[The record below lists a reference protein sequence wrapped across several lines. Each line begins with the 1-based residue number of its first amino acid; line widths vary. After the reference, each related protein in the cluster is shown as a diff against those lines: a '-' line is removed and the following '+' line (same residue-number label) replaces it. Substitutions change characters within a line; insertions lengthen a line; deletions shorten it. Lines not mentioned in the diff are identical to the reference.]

1 MIIPRLLSKL
11 FNLIGYSKLS
21 RVEKSLGF
29 YEKGVKAAGQGK
41 MIDAVEYFTAAIYQA
56 PNVSKLFHHRADA
69 YAKSD
74 QHSEAILDYDTAV
87 RMNPGYPDTYLDRGN
102 SRYAIGDLEEAVK
115 DFSEAIRI
123 NDSWAEA
130 YANRAVVYAE
140 QGDAAQSA
148 QDAEKARLLGV
159 DQNRLN
165 EMLNAVNSGTT
176 AG

>member
-1 MIIPRLLSKL
+1 MTISSLLSKA
-11 FNLIGYSKLS
+11 FDLIGYFKGSPAE
-21 RVEKSLGF
+21 RAMDF
-29 YEKGVKAAGQGK
+29 YEKGVKALGEGK
-41 MIDAVEYFTAAIYQA
+41 TMDAVRHFTAAIDEA

-69 YAKSD
+69 YAKSE
-74 QHSEAILDYDTAV
+74 QHSEAIIDYDTAV
-87 RMNPGYPDTYLDRGN
+87 RMNPAYPDTYLDRGN

-115 DFSEAIRI
+115 DFSEAIRL

-140 QGDAAQSA
+140 QGDAAQSD

>member
-21 RVEKSLGF
+21 PVEKSLGF

-41 MIDAVEYFTAAIYQA
+41 MADAVEHFTAAIYQA
-56 PNVSKLFHHRADA
+56 PNISKLFHHRADA
-69 YAKSD
+69 YAKNE
-74 QHSEAILDYDTAV
+74 QHSAAIMDYDTAV
-87 RMNPGYPDTYLDRGN
+87 RINPEYPDTYLDRGN
-102 SRYAIGDLEEAVK
+102 SRYAIGDLEKAVK
-115 DFSEAIRI
+115 DFSEAIRL

-140 QGDAAQSA
+140 QGNATRSE

-165 EMLNAVNSGTT
+165 EMLNAVRSGTVPS
-176 AG
+176 

>member
-1 MIIPRLLSKL
+1 MIIPHLLSKL

-21 RVEKSLGF
+21 PVEKALGF
-29 YEKGVKAAGQGK
+29 YEKGVKAAEQGK

-69 YAKSD
+69 YAKSE
-74 QHSEAILDYDTAV
+74 QHSAAIMDYDTAV
-87 RMNPGYPDTYLDRGN
+87 RMNPEYPDTYLDRGN
-102 SRYAIGDLEEAVK
+102 TRYAIGDLEEAVK
-115 DFSEAIRI
+115 DFSEAIRL

-140 QGDAAQSA
+140 QGNTARSN

-159 DQNRLN
+159 DQNQLN
-165 EMLNAVNSGTT
+165 EMVEKKKIF
-176 AG
+176 